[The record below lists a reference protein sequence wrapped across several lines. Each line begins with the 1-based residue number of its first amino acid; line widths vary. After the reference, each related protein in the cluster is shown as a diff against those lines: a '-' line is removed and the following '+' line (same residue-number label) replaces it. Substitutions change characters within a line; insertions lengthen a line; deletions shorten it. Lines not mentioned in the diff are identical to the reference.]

1 MNAADRRR
9 LTPSLGIVAA
19 VLLLILIALW
29 LGVGRGAHW
38 HDKAAPPKL
47 PPLGTNLPAPTV
59 PPLDQYAEVWQHPL
73 FNPSRTPEA
82 ATGNSDEATGDLQ
95 LTGVIML
102 PDLKMAIL
110 HDKTN
115 NRDYRVIEGQPS
127 RGGPALV
134 ELHPRSAVVDA
145 SGSRVNLQLIPGPA
159 PDASAPA
166 QDGTQ
171 PPQSAEQGAS
181 AMVSRQ
187 APNDSGRV
195 VPMAGPGNPLSGDAR
210 ARQLKARIEAAR
222 RRAARQHD
230 DGG

>member
-19 VLLLILIALW
+19 VLLLVLITLW
-29 LGVGRGAHW
+29 LGLGSGAHW
-38 HDKAAPPKL
+38 HDQAAPPKL
-47 PPLGTNLPAPTV
+47 PQAGINLPAPTV
-59 PPLDQYAEVWQHPL
+59 PPLDQYAAVWQHPL
-73 FNPSRTPEA
+73 FNPARTPEA
-82 ATGNSDEATGDLQ
+82 AAGNGDEAAGDLQ

-102 PDLKMAIL
+102 PNLKMAIL

-115 NRDYRVIEGQPS
+115 NRDYRIIEGQPS
-127 RGGPALV
+127 RSGPALI
-134 ELHPRSAVVDA
+134 ELHPRGAVVES
-145 SGSRVNLQLIPGPA
+145 SGSRVNLQLIPGPP

-166 QDGTQ
+166 EDAAQ
-171 PPQSAEQGAS
+171 PQQSAEQGAS

-187 APNDSGRV
+187 APSDSGRR
-195 VPMAGPGNPLSGDAR
+195 VPMAGPGERSSAEAR